1 MFKIK
6 FTLFFF
12 FVFNFAQAQEGIQ
25 FLHSFEEAMAQA
37 QKENKLIFM
46 DAYTTWCGPCKMLN
60 RNTFPNAEVGKFYN
74 KNFVN
79 LKMDM
84 EKGEGPA
91 LAKKYGVRVYPTLLF
106 IDRFGKTVHQAAG
119 YRGPKS
125 FIELGKKAGDPS
137 KNIAVLANRFE
148 KGDRNPKFLLDYSQ
162 VVFDANKGGH
172 EVVASEFLKTQKNWN
187 TETNLKYIFKMIES
201 VDSPMFEYLTQNQDK
216 FKTYYPAA
224 QVKGRIEQTIYATIY
239 SLGENPDLNKVD
251 AIFAKAYPQMAGQ
264 MSARYRM
271 RHFVE
276 NEEPL
281 KFVEVANNYV
291 KKYKPTDWDELN
303 EMAWNVYESV
313 DDRKSIKK
321 AVKWTKKSMKIEKNI
336 YNSDT
341 LAALYYKLGKKRK
354 ALRAAKKGIKLA
366 KAAGD
371 DYSSTTNLIREIE
384 KL

>member
-6 FTLFFF
+6 FTLFFV
-12 FVFNFAQAQEGIQ
+12 FVFNFAQAQKGIE

-60 RNTFPNAEVGKFYN
+60 RNTFPDEEVGKFYN

-106 IDRFGKTVHQAAG
+106 IDRFGKIVHQAAG
-119 YRGPKS
+119 YRGPKA
-125 FIELGKKAGDPS
+125 FIELGKKAGDPN
-137 KNIAVLANRFE
+137 KNIAVLTNRFE

-172 EVVASEFLKTQKNWN
+172 EKVASEFLKTQKNWN

-216 FKTYYPAA
+216 FKAYYPAA
-224 QVKGRIEQTIYATIY
+224 QVKGKIEQTIYATIY
-239 SLGENPDLNKVD
+239 SLGQNPDLAKVD

-291 KKYKPTDWDELN
+291 KKYKPTDWEELN

-354 ALRAAKKGIKLA
+354 ALKAAKKGIELA

-371 DYSSTTNLIREIE
+371 DYSSTANLIREIE